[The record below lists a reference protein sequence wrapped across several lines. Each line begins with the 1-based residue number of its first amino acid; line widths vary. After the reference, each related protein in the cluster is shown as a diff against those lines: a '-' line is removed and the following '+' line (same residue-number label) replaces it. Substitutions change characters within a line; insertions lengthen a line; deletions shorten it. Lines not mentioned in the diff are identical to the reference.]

1 MIPTNTPSLT
11 SSSSSTTNI
20 TIRRHESV
28 PDEFLCPIS
37 LELMRDPVTLSTGIT
52 YDRTSILKW
61 LESGHRTCPVSGRD
75 LPPQMIMIP
84 NLTLRRLIRTHV
96 MVGAC
101 TQGSCSSSANKVGIR
116 SEQQEKLIT
125 RILGDMACNFMLPD
139 RLKHLHSIAREESIK
154 GNKQKLSC
162 FDPAGRAADVLVA
175 SLLPYY
181 GPAAQDG
188 DAEAVEICKE
198 ALGLLRFLEIN
209 HQDQLAS
216 NALYD
221 PCTID
226 LLAFFICQGKA
237 ADRARLYAVKA
248 LEHLLK
254 TAHTHDHCKSL
265 IDRFHSDSN
274 VIEGLLQTANIHGV
288 KRASIHILL
297 LIIMSQPYTRQRLIV
312 LKCIDA
318 QAVPVLIEL
327 LAEADT
333 RACEKASAL
342 LNFLLCYPEGC
353 AAAANHAL
361 AVPVIVKKMFSVSPA
376 TIGASIDSML
386 RLTRA
391 NVPRMVSS
399 RLLQEAVE
407 AGAIHKSLALL
418 QTSLLHPSTREKTK
432 ALLRLLQKSHTSSK
446 ATLQH
451 FRPIIAMI

>member
-1 MIPTNTPSLT
+1 MIPINTPTPT
-11 SSSSSTTNI
+11 STSTT
-20 TIRRHESV
+20 TIRHHDSV

-52 YDRTSILKW
+52 YDRSSILKW
-61 LESGHRTCPVSGRD
+61 LESGCGHRTCPVSGRD
-75 LPPQMIMIP
+75 LSPQNMIMIP

-96 MVGAC
+96 NMLGAC
-101 TQGSCSSSANKVGIR
+101 TQGSSCSSSSSSAVKVGIR
-116 SEQQEKLIT
+116 SEQQETLIT
-125 RILGDMACNFMLPD
+125 RILGDMACSFMLPD
-139 RLKHLHSIAREESIK
+139 RLKHLHSIAREERIK
-154 GNKQKLSC
+154 GNKQRLSG

-209 HQDQLAS
+209 HQDQLVS
-216 NALYD
+216 NALHD

-226 LLAFFICQGKA
+226 LLAFFICKRKA

-254 TAHTHDHCKSL
+254 TARTHEHCKSL
-265 IDRFHSDSN
+265 IDRLRIEEVHSDSN
-274 VIEGLLQTANIHGV
+274 VIEGLLQTAKIHGV

-297 LIIMSQPYTRQRLIV
+297 LIIMSQPHTRQRLNIV

-333 RACEKASAL
+333 GASCEKAAAL
-342 LNFLLCYPEGC
+342 LSLLLCYPEGC
-353 AAAANHAL
+353 AAATSHAL
-361 AVPVIVKKMFSVSPA
+361 AVPVIVKKMFRVSPA
-376 TIGASIDSML
+376 TTGASIDSLL

-391 NVPRMVSS
+391 NVPRMVS
-399 RLLQEAVE
+399 
-407 AGAIHKSLALL
+407 
-418 QTSLLHPSTREKTK
+418 
-432 ALLRLLQKSHTSSK
+432 
-446 ATLQH
+446 
-451 FRPIIAMI
+451 